1 MKFDLDQSLKA
12 LESIQ
17 RNLSDYLQVNRKYFP
32 RFLFLSDDE
41 LLELLA
47 QTKEP
52 RSVQK
57 HINKCFEAVQSLI
70 FEENEVIGLI
80 SIEGEKIDLVRRV
93 NVVEGDKR
101 GNVEKWL
108 LEIESSMK
116 ATVKSLLNDSIK
128 DEMKKPRSN
137 WIMDWPGQM
146 ILAVRITLF

>member
-1 MKFDLDQSLKA
+1 MK
-12 LESIQ
+12 
-17 RNLSDYLQVNRKYFP
+17 RKYFP
-32 RFLFLSDDE
+32 RFFFLSDDE

-57 HINKCFEAVQSLI
+57 HINKCFEAVQSLV
-70 FEENEVIGLI
+70 FDENEVIGLI

-101 GNVEKWL
+101 GNVERWL

-116 ATVKSLLNDSIK
+116 ATIKSLLNDSIK
-128 DEMKKPRSN
+128 DEITKPRSQ
-137 WIMDWPGQM
+137 WIMEWPGQM
-146 ILAVRITLF
+146 ILAVKI